1 MIPGTDAQQGAA
13 AGMATV
19 GVEAG
24 FNGLSRAKA
33 AAGDVLAGIF
43 GGGVPWEI
51 GPDAIVDAVTVL
63 GVVL

>member
-1 MIPGTDAQQGAA
+1 MIPGSDAQQGAA

-24 FNGLSRAKA
+24 FNGLSRARA
-33 AAGDVLAGIF
+33 VAGDVLAGIF
-43 GGGVPWEI
+43 GGVPWEM